1 MTDPCEALRARSF
14 LLRLIER
21 RMKMRL
27 KEKERPKGLLVW
39 LALQVAFIYIYI
51 VGRFSSVHHGCI
63 REISRQDVYTDISFK
78 RETHYLR
85 WPSFFN
91 TLSDQKELAL
101 TPTLVFNKPETRIVK
116 LNLNCIIIQSVSL
129 PRFLSFSPRIYKFEF
144 PSSILSSLNN
154 PSSTFVPSARNPGA
168 SPIFPP
174 FSRIGV
180 YTRNKRK
187 RKRDYKLAGDTS
199 THPPRNTGVL
209 KAALFGQK

>member
-1 MTDPCEALRARSF
+1 MRGPPSSVFPPPVNRAADENAIKRKGTAEGIT
-14 LLRLIER
+14 RLAR
-21 RMKMRL
+21 VTSR
-27 KEKERPKGLLVW
+27 
-39 LALQVAFIYIYI
+39 FYIYIYI

-63 REISRQDVYTDISFK
+63 REISPQDVYTDISFK

-154 PSSTFVPSARNPGA
+154 PSSTFVSSLLR
-168 SPIFPP
+168 S
-174 FSRIGV
+174 
-180 YTRNKRK
+180 
-187 RKRDYKLAGDTS
+187 
-199 THPPRNTGVL
+199 
-209 KAALFGQK
+209 